1 MAVSLG
7 ELAVRFGCELRGN
20 PDTLVERVGT
30 LANADSQSV
39 AFLSESRNRREL
51 SATRAAVVL
60 LDRSAADSCPT
71 AALICDNPRA
81 TFARITELLHPGPAH
96 PPGVHASAFVS
107 PTARID
113 STAHI
118 GPLAM
123 VGDRAVVGPRVYVG
137 PRCIVEEDVT
147 LDEDVRLIAS
157 VTLCHGVTIGA
168 RTVIQPG
175 AVIGGDGF
183 GFALE
188 QGRWIKVPQVGSV
201 RIGTDVEIGAN
212 TTIDRGAIEDTVVEE
227 GVKLDNQIQLGHNV
241 RVGAHTVI
249 AGCTGISG
257 STVIGK
263 HCIIGG
269 ACGIAGHLTIGDQV
283 VITGFGMVSRSLA
296 GPGVYSSGL
305 PITESKVW
313 RRQVARVRN
322 LESLVQRVK
331 KLEGVAGSEQDEDDD
346 RPDNT

>member
-1 MAVSLG
+1 MAFSLE
-7 ELAVRFGCELRGN
+7 ELALRFGCELRGN

-30 LANADSQSV
+30 LASADNQSV

-51 SATRAAVVL
+51 SVTRAAVVV
-60 LDRSAADSCPT
+60 LDRAAADACPT
-71 AALICDNPRA
+71 AALICNNPRA
-81 TFARITELLHPGPAH
+81 TFARIATLLHPGPVH
-96 PPGVHASAFVS
+96 LPGVHASAIVS

-118 GPLAM
+118 GALSI

-137 PRCIVEEDVT
+137 PRCVVEEDVT
-147 LDEDVRLIAS
+147 LEEDVRLVAS
-157 VTLCHGVTIGA
+157 VTLCHGVSIGA

-183 GFALE
+183 GFAPE
-188 QGRWIKVPQVGSV
+188 QGRWVKVPQVGSV
-201 RIGTDVEIGAN
+201 RIGPDVEIGAN

-346 RPDNT
+346 RPDTT

>member
-20 PDTLVERVGT
+20 PDMLVERVGT
-30 LANADSQSV
+30 LANADNQSV

-51 SATRAAVVL
+51 SATRAAVVV
-60 LDRSAADSCPT
+60 LDRVAAESCPT
-71 AALICDNPRA
+71 AVLICNNPRA
-81 TFARITELLHPGPAH
+81 TFARITALLHPGPAQ
-96 PPGVHASAFVS
+96 PPGVHASAVVS

-118 GPLAM
+118 GALAI
-123 VGDRAVVGPRVYVG
+123 VGDHAVVGPRVYVG
-137 PRCIVEEDVT
+137 PRCVVEQDVT
-147 LDEDVRLIAS
+147 LEEDVRLVAS
-157 VTLCHGVTIGA
+157 VTLCYGVTIGA

-183 GFALE
+183 GFAPE
-188 QGRWIKVPQVGSV
+188 QGRWVKVPQVGSV
-201 RIGTDVEIGAN
+201 RIGPDVEIGAN

>member
-7 ELAVRFGCELRGN
+7 ELAVRFGCELRGS
-20 PDTLVERVGT
+20 PDTLVERIGT
-30 LANADSQSV
+30 LANADGHSV
-39 AFLSESRNRREL
+39 AYLSESRNRREL
-51 SATRAAVVL
+51 AATRAAVVVL
-60 LDRSAADSCPT
+60 ERSAADACPT
-71 AALICDNPRA
+71 AALICNNPRA
-81 TFARITELLHPGPAH
+81 TFARITSLLHPAREYL
-96 PPGVHASAFVS
+96 PGVHPSAVVS

-113 STAHI
+113 SSAHI
-118 GPLAM
+118 GALSI

-137 PRCIVEEDVT
+137 YRCVVEEGVT
-147 LDEDVRLIAS
+147 IDEDVRLVAS

-175 AVIGGDGF
+175 VVIGGDGF
-183 GFALE
+183 GFAAE
-188 QGRWIKVPQVGSV
+188 QGKWVKVPQVGSV
-201 RIGTDVEIGAN
+201 RIGADVEIGAN

-269 ACGIAGHLTIGDQV
+269 ACGIAGHLTIGDGV

-305 PITESKVW
+305 PITESKTW

-322 LESLVQRVK
+322 LESLVHRVK
-331 KLEGVAGSEQDEDDD
+331 KLEGAAGSEQDEDDD

>member
-7 ELAVRFGCELRGN
+7 ELAFRFGCELRGS
-20 PDTLVERVGT
+20 PDTLVERIGT
-30 LANADSQSV
+30 LASADSHSV
-39 AFLSESRNRREL
+39 AYLSESRNRREL
-51 SATRAAVVL
+51 SATRAAVVV
-60 LDRSAADSCPT
+60 LDRSAADACPT

-81 TFARITELLHPGPAH
+81 TFARITSLLHPAREY
-96 PPGVHASAFVS
+96 PPGIHPSAIVSSTASVDPS
-107 PTARID
+107 
-113 STAHI
+113 AHI
-118 GPLAM
+118 GALSV
-123 VGDRAVVGPRVYVG
+123 VGDRAVVGPRVQIG
-137 PRCIVEEDVT
+137 LRCVVEEDVT
-147 LDEDVRLIAS
+147 LDEDVQLVAS
-157 VTLCHGVTIGA
+157 VTLCHGVKIGA

-175 AVIGGDGF
+175 VVIGGDGF
-183 GFALE
+183 GFAPE
-188 QGRWIKVPQVGSV
+188 QGKWVKVPQVGSV
-201 RIGTDVEIGAN
+201 RIGADVEIGAN

-269 ACGIAGHLTIGDQV
+269 ACGIAGHLNIGDGV
-283 VITGFGMVSRSLA
+283 IITGFGMVSRSLP

-305 PITESKVW
+305 PITESKAW

>member
-7 ELAVRFGCELRGN
+7 ELAVRFGCELRGS
-20 PDTLVERVGT
+20 PDTLVERIGT
-30 LANADSQSV
+30 LANADSHSV
-39 AFLSESRNRREL
+39 AYLSESRNRREL
-51 SATRAAVVL
+51 AATRAAVVV
-60 LDRSAADSCPT
+60 LDCSAADACPT
-71 AALICDNPRA
+71 AALICSNPRA
-81 TFARITELLHPGPAH
+81 TFARITSLLHPAREYL
-96 PPGVHASAFVS
+96 PGVHPSAVVS

-113 STAHI
+113 SSAHI
-118 GPLAM
+118 GALSI

-137 PRCIVEEDVT
+137 YRCVVEEDVT
-147 LDEDVRLIAS
+147 IDEDVRLVAS

-168 RTVIQPG
+168 RTVVQPG
-175 AVIGGDGF
+175 VVIGGDGF
-183 GFALE
+183 GFAAE
-188 QGRWIKVPQVGSV
+188 QGKWVKVPQVGSV
-201 RIGTDVEIGAN
+201 RIGADVEIGAN

-269 ACGIAGHLTIGDQV
+269 ACGIAGHLTIGDGV

-305 PITESKVW
+305 PITESKTW

-322 LESLVQRVK
+322 LESLVDRVK
-331 KLEGVAGSEQDEDDD
+331 KLEGAAACEQDEDDD

>member
-20 PDTLVERVGT
+20 PDALVERIGT
-30 LANADSQSV
+30 LANADSHSV
-39 AFLSESRNRREL
+39 AYLSESRNRREL
-51 SATRAAVVL
+51 TATRAAVVVL
-60 LDRSAADSCPT
+60 ERAAADACPT
-71 AALICDNPRA
+71 AALICNNPRA
-81 TFARITELLHPGPAH
+81 TFARITSLLHPAPHH
-96 PPGVHASAFVS
+96 PPGVHPSAIVS
-107 PTARID
+107 PTARVD
-113 STAHI
+113 SSAHI
-118 GPLAM
+118 GALAI
-123 VGDRAVVGPRVYVG
+123 VGDRTVIGPRVHVG
-137 PRCIVEEDVT
+137 RQCVVEEDVI
-147 LDEDVRLIAS
+147 LDEDVYLVAS

-168 RTVIQPG
+168 RTIIQPG
-175 AVIGGDGF
+175 VVIGGDGF
-183 GFALE
+183 GFAPE
-188 QGRWIKVPQVGSV
+188 QGKWVKVPQVGSV
-201 RIGTDVEIGAN
+201 RIGADVEIGAN

-269 ACGIAGHLTIGDQV
+269 ACGIAGHLTIGDGV

-305 PITESKVW
+305 PITESKIW

-331 KLEGVAGSEQDEDDD
+331 KLEGAAADEQDEDDD
-346 RPDNT
+346 RPDHT

>member
-7 ELAVRFGCELRGN
+7 ELAVRFGCELRGS
-20 PDTLVERVGT
+20 PDTLVERIGT
-30 LANADSQSV
+30 LANADSHSV
-39 AFLSESRNRREL
+39 AYLSESRNRREL
-51 SATRAAVVL
+51 ALTRAAVVVL
-60 LDRSAADSCPT
+60 QRAAADACPT
-71 AALICDNPRA
+71 SALICSNPRA
-81 TFARITELLHPGPAH
+81 TFARITSLLHPAREH
-96 PPGVHASAFVS
+96 LPGVHPSAIVS
-107 PTARID
+107 STARVD
-113 STAHI
+113 SSAHI
-118 GPLAM
+118 GALSI
-123 VGDRAVVGPRVYVG
+123 VGDRAVVGARVYVG
-137 PRCIVEEDVT
+137 QRCVVEEDVT
-147 LDEDVRLIAS
+147 LDEDVRLVAS

-175 AVIGGDGF
+175 VVIGGDGF
-183 GFALE
+183 GFAPE
-188 QGRWIKVPQVGSV
+188 QGKWVKVPQVGSV
-201 RIGTDVEIGAN
+201 RIGADVEIGAN

-257 STVIGK
+257 STVIGR

-269 ACGIAGHLTIGDQV
+269 ACGIAGHLTIGDGV

-305 PITESKVW
+305 PITESKTW

-322 LESLVQRVK
+322 LESLVDRVK
-331 KLEGVAGSEQDEDDD
+331 KLEGAAACEQDEDDD

>member
-7 ELAVRFGCELRGN
+7 ELAARFGCELRGDPN
-20 PDTLVERVGT
+20 TLVERVGT
-30 LANADSQSV
+30 LANADQKSV

-51 SATRAAVVL
+51 AATRAAVVVL
-60 LDRSAADSCPT
+60 ERAAADACPV
-71 AALICDNPRA
+71 AVLIANNPRVI
-81 TFARITELLHPGPAH
+81 FAQITELLHPTPVPLPGAH
-96 PPGVHASAFVS
+96 PSAIVS
-107 PTARID
+107 PSARVD

-118 GPLAM
+118 GALAI
-123 VGDRAVVGPRVYVG
+123 VGDRAVVGPRVYIG

-147 LDEDVRLIAS
+147 LEEDVRLVAS
-157 VTLCHGVTIGA
+157 ITLCRGVTIGA

-183 GFALE
+183 GFAPN
-188 QGRWIKVPQVGSV
+188 QGKWVKVPQIGSV
-201 RIGTDVEIGAN
+201 RIGPDVEIGAN

-227 GVKLDNQIQLGHNV
+227 GVKLDNQIQLGHGV
-241 RVGAHTVI
+241 RIGAHTVI

-257 STVIGK
+257 STVVGK

-269 ACGIAGHLTIGDQV
+269 ACGIAGHITIGDHV

-322 LESLVQRVK
+322 LESLVERVK
-331 KLEGVAGSEQDEDDD
+331 KLEGTAGVPSARGVQQDEDE
-346 RPDNT
+346 

>member
-20 PDTLVERVGT
+20 PDALVERIGT
-30 LANADSQSV
+30 LANADSHSV
-39 AFLSESRNRREL
+39 AYLSESRNRREL
-51 SATRAAVVL
+51 TATRAAVVVL
-60 LDRSAADSCPT
+60 ERAAADACPT
-71 AALICDNPRA
+71 AALICNNPRA
-81 TFARITELLHPGPAH
+81 TFARITSLLHPAPHH
-96 PPGVHASAFVS
+96 PPGVHPSAIVS
-107 PTARID
+107 PTARVD
-113 STAHI
+113 SSAHI
-118 GPLAM
+118 GALAI
-123 VGDRAVVGPRVYVG
+123 VGDRTVIGPRVHVG
-137 PRCIVEEDVT
+137 RRCVVEEDVI
-147 LDEDVRLIAS
+147 LDEDVYLVAS

-168 RTVIQPG
+168 RTIIQPG
-175 AVIGGDGF
+175 VVIGGDGF
-183 GFALE
+183 GFAPE
-188 QGRWIKVPQVGSV
+188 QGKWVKVPQVGSV
-201 RIGTDVEIGAN
+201 RIGADVEIGAN

-269 ACGIAGHLTIGDQV
+269 ACGIAGHLTIGDGV

-305 PITESKVW
+305 PITESKIW

-331 KLEGVAGSEQDEDDD
+331 KLEGAAADEQDEDDD
-346 RPDNT
+346 RPDHT

>member
-7 ELAVRFGCELRGN
+7 ELAVRFGCELRGS
-20 PDTLVERVGT
+20 PDTLVERIGT
-30 LANADSQSV
+30 LANADSHSV
-39 AFLSESRNRREL
+39 AYLSESRNRREL
-51 SATRAAVVL
+51 AATRAAVVVL
-60 LDRSAADSCPT
+60 ERSAADACPT
-71 AALICDNPRA
+71 AALICANPRA
-81 TFARITELLHPGPAH
+81 TFARITSLLHPVREN
-96 PPGVHASAFVS
+96 PPGVHPSAIVS

-113 STAHI
+113 SSAHI
-118 GPLAM
+118 GALSV
-123 VGDRAVVGPRVYVG
+123 VGDRAVVGPRAYVG
-137 PRCIVEEDVT
+137 QRCVVEEDVT
-147 LDEDVRLIAS
+147 LGEDVRLVAS

-168 RTVIQPG
+168 RTIIQPG
-175 AVIGGDGF
+175 VVIGGDGF
-183 GFALE
+183 GFAPE
-188 QGRWIKVPQVGSV
+188 QGKWVKVPQVGSV
-201 RIGTDVEIGAN
+201 RIGADVEIGAN

-269 ACGIAGHLTIGDQV
+269 ACGIAGHLTIGDGV
-283 VITGFGMVSRSLA
+283 VITGFGMVSRSLP

-305 PITESKVW
+305 PITESKTW

-322 LESLVQRVK
+322 LESLVNRVK
-331 KLEGVAGSEQDEDDD
+331 RLEGAADSEQDEDDD
-346 RPDNT
+346 RPDNA

>member
-51 SATRAAVVL
+51 SATRAAVVV

-71 AALICDNPRA
+71 AALICNNPRA
-81 TFARITELLHPGPAH
+81 TFARITALLHPGPARL
-96 PPGVHASAFVS
+96 PGVHASAVVS

-113 STAHI
+113 PTAHI
-118 GPLAM
+118 GALAM
-123 VGDRAVVGPRVYVG
+123 VGDRAVIGARVYVG
-137 PRCIVEEDVT
+137 PRCIVEEDVSVE
-147 LDEDVRLIAS
+147 EDVHLVAS

-183 GFALE
+183 GFAPE
-188 QGRWIKVPQVGSV
+188 QGRWVKVPQVGSV
-201 RIGTDVEIGAN
+201 RIGPDVEIGAN

-269 ACGIAGHLTIGDQV
+269 ACGIAGHLTIGDEV

-346 RPDNT
+346 RPDTT

>member
-7 ELAVRFGCELRGN
+7 QLAVRFGCELRGS
-20 PDTLVERVGT
+20 PDTLVERIGT
-30 LANADSQSV
+30 LASADSHSV
-39 AFLSESRNRREL
+39 AYLSESRNRREL
-51 SATRAAVVL
+51 AATRAAVVVL
-60 LDRSAADSCPT
+60 ERAAVDACPT

-81 TFARITELLHPGPAH
+81 TFARITSLLHPAREH
-96 PPGVHASAFVS
+96 LPGVHPSAVVS
-107 PTARID
+107 PSARVD
-113 STAHI
+113 SSAHI
-118 GPLAM
+118 GALSS

-137 PRCIVEEDVT
+137 HGCVVEEDVT
-147 LDEDVRLIAS
+147 LDEDVRLVAS

-175 AVIGGDGF
+175 VVIGGDGF
-183 GFALE
+183 GFAPE
-188 QGRWIKVPQVGSV
+188 QGKWLKVPQVGSV
-201 RIGTDVEIGAN
+201 RIGADVEIGAN

-269 ACGIAGHLTIGDQV
+269 ACGIAGHLTIGDGV

-305 PITESKVW
+305 PITESKTW

-322 LESLVQRVK
+322 LESLVDRVK
-331 KLEGVAGSEQDEDDD
+331 KLEGAAGSEQDEDDD
-346 RPDNT
+346 RPDNA